1 MRRQALFFLVLAL
14 LLGGL
19 AALLALQ
26 VLRPGTTG
34 PEVTE
39 GDVPSVEVVVAA
51 RDLPSGTV
59 VGSEDVNTIRWPA
72 EALPA
77 GFSSSASE
85 VVGRGVLLTIR
96 ENEPFLSSKLA
107 GSEAGGGLSISIP
120 EGKRA
125 LTFRVDDII
134 GVGGFVRP
142 GHKVDVFVTAEA
154 TDGQPTTR
162 LVLQHVEVA
171 ATGVTIEPNP
181 QGEPESVPNAT
192 FHLDPEDAERLIMA
206 ARNGTIQLAL
216 RNPMDGDTVQT
227 PGIRFNQLLAVGPAQ
242 PAPRPAARP
251 AAAPAPQQPSRVN
264 LEIYRGPQRSTSE
277 VDTTVVGG
285 GGGGGQ

>member
-1 MRRQALFFLVLAL
+1 ML
-14 LLGGL
+14 
-19 AALLALQ
+19 
-26 VLRPGTTG
+26 
-34 PEVTE
+34 
-39 GDVPSVEVVVAA
+39 
-51 RDLPSGTV
+51 
-59 VGSEDVNTIRWPA
+59 
-72 EALPA
+72 
-77 GFSSSASE
+77 
-85 VVGRGVLLTIR
+85 
-96 ENEPFLSSKLA
+96 K
-107 GSEAGGGLSISIP
+107 
-120 EGKRA
+120 
-125 LTFRVDDII
+125 
-134 GVGGFVRP
+134 
-142 GHKVDVFVTAEA
+142 
-154 TDGQPTTR
+154 
-162 LVLQHVEVA
+162 VA

>member
-26 VLRPGTTG
+26 VLRPGTEG
-34 PEVTE
+34 PQVTE
-39 GDVPSVEVVVAA
+39 GDIPTVEVVVAS

-59 VGSEDVNTIRWPA
+59 VGPEDINTIRWPA

-96 ENEPFLSSKLA
+96 QNEPLLSSKLA
-107 GSEAGGGLSISIP
+107 GAEAGGGLSISIP

-142 GHKVDVFVTAEA
+142 GHKVDVFVTAEG

-162 LVLQHVEVA
+162 LVLQQVEVA

-181 QGEPESVPNAT
+181 QGDPESVPNAT
-192 FHLDPEDAERLIMA
+192 FHLGPEDAERLIMA

-227 PGIRFNQLLAVGPAQ
+227 PGIRFNQLLAVGPTQ
-242 PAPRPAARP
+242 PAPQPAARP